1 MDTDANAPGG
11 HPTLSRI
18 RGLDGIRA
26 LSVLA
31 IIGFHTGL
39 SSVPGGFYGV
49 DSFFVLSGFLITSL
63 LVKEWTGTGT
73 IRLRR
78 FWAGR
83 ARRLLPALFLLVA
96 VIGIVLTVVPRIL
109 ATPHILGDALSA
121 IFYVSNWYSIHAG
134 ASYFTLS
141 SQPSPLLHTWSLA
154 IEEQFYLVWPLVV
167 LGVLKLGTTYR
178 GPRRRRLLGRRARQR
193 AARRAQR
200 RSIPVLG
207 GGRLVLGGPAP
218 ARADP
223 AWVRRRRLH
232 LLFAV
237 ACLGSLASALLMVLE
252 APNGYTSRA
261 YYGTDTRAQ
270 ALLVGAAI
278 AIGLALWREG
288 SSRPWF
294 TRTASVL
301 ALAGLAGTAVLW
313 ATTSETSTFAFSGG
327 FMLASLAAG
336 GVVLGCAVAPRSLV
350 ARLLELPPLP
360 QGGRI
365 SYGIYLWYWPVVLV
379 MSGQRLHLSPYPL
392 FLARVAVTAAIAAV
406 SYELVEMPIRRGA
419 LTRWRSWVAAPVGA
433 AVAISMVCVSM
444 LVPVGAAELQ
454 GTQLTVSAPSS
465 VRTPAAPSSVRTSA
479 APSSAPSSVKTSAA
493 TATLAGS
500 LSSVPSLPGPR
511 TTAPTT
517 TTTTIPPFLSPAV
530 PATTSSKPVKVLL
543 VGDSLAGSLGVG
555 LAEEARPY
563 NVQVVNEG
571 TPACSLSMQT
581 QIRVL
586 FYTVSPNPPCDVD
599 GDPNSLFDTWRA
611 WVDAYNPDVVVY
623 LGRGETFD
631 QEVGGQWQNLGQPG
645 FDEYVA
651 NRFRQAIA
659 VLGSKGASV
668 VLMTTPYYDSG
679 VSPSGAPWPEDAPA
693 RAALDNAT
701 IRAVAATTPSGGDGS
716 RVFVFDLNAL
726 VSPDGKFSPTVG
738 SVNVRCNDGVH
749 FTRSGG
755 IFVGQQLAPEL
766 ATLGQA
772 HAAASPGGEWAG
784 PLPPST
790 PSWFSS
796 LPCQ

>member
-1 MDTDANAPGG
+1 
-11 HPTLSRI
+11 
-18 RGLDGIRA
+18 
-26 LSVLA
+26 LA
-31 IIGFHTGL
+31 IIAFHTGL
-39 SSVPGGFYGV
+39 NSVPGGFYGV

-63 LVKEWTGTGT
+63 LVKEWAGSGT

-96 VIGIVLTVVPRIL
+96 VIGIVLAVVPSVL

-134 ASYFTLS
+134 ASYFSLT

-167 LGVLKLGTTYR
+167 LGVLKLGTSGR
-178 GPRRRRLLGRRARQR
+178 AHGSRRPAGRWGRKRAR
-193 AARRAQR
+193 RRAQR

-218 ARADP
+218 ARTDP

-237 ACLGSLASALLMVLE
+237 ACFGSLASALLMVVE
-252 APNGYTSRA
+252 APDGYTNRA

-270 ALLVGAAI
+270 ALLVGAAL
-278 AIGLALWREG
+278 AIGLTLWRERT
-288 SSRPWF
+288 SRPWF
-294 TRTASVL
+294 TRAASVL
-301 ALAGLAGTAVLW
+301 ALAGVAGTALLW
-313 ATTSETSTFAFSGG
+313 ATTSQTSTFAFSGG

-336 GVVLGCAVAPRSLV
+336 GVVLGCATAPRSV
-350 ARLLELPPLP
+350 VVRLLEVPPLP
-360 QGGRI
+360 QLGRI

-379 MSGQRLHLSPYPL
+379 MSGQRLDWSPYLL
-392 FLARVAVTAAIAAV
+392 FVARVAVTAAIAAV

-419 LTRWRSWVAAPVGA
+419 LRRWRSWVAAPVGA
-433 AVAISMVCVSM
+433 AIAISAVWVSM

-454 GTQLTVSAPSS
+454 GKQLAVTAPSS
-465 VRTPAAPSSVRTSA
+465 VNTSPAA
-479 APSSAPSSVKTSAA
+479 
-493 TATLAGS
+493 ATLEGS
-500 LSSVPSLPGPR
+500 LSSVPSIPGSGTIARAPAASPAP

-517 TTTTIPPFLSPAV
+517 TTTTVPPFLSPAV
-530 PATTSSKPVKVLL
+530 PATSSSKPVKVLL
-543 VGDSLAGSLGVG
+543 VGDSVAGSLGVG
-555 LAEEARPY
+555 LAAEAQPY
-563 NVQVVNEG
+563 NVQIVNEG
-571 TPACSLSMQT
+571 SPACSVSMESE
-581 QIRVL
+581 IRVL
-586 FYTVSPNPPCDVD
+586 WYTVSPDPPCDV
-599 GDPNSLFDTWRA
+599 GGNPNSLFETWRA
-611 WVDAYNPDVVVY
+611 WVNAYNPDVVIY
-623 LGRGETFD
+623 LARGETFD
-631 QEVGGQWQNLGQPG
+631 EEVGGQWQNIGQPG
-645 FDEYVA
+645 FDSYLA
-651 NRFRQAIA
+651 NRFRQAVS

-668 VLMTTPYYDSG
+668 VLLTTPYYDSG
-679 VSPSGAPWPEDAPA
+679 TSPAGTPWPEDAPT
-693 RAALDNAT
+693 RVTLDNAT
-701 IRAVAATTPSGGDGS
+701 IREVASTTPSESDGS
-716 RVFVFDLNAL
+716 RVYVFDLNAL
-726 VSPDGKFSPTVG
+726 VSPSGAFSPTVNQ
-738 SVNVRCNDGVH
+738 VNVRCNDGVH

-755 IFVGQQLAPEL
+755 IYVGERLAPEL

-772 HAAASPGGEWAG
+772 HAAASPGGAWAG